1 MFMVHSL
8 INDNNIDDVMV
19 FTVSLLSKECKEQRL
34 IGSNED
40 IKWPSEAAC
49 LHVDWCF
56 NELTL

>member
-1 MFMVHSL
+1 MFIVHSL

-40 IKWPSEAAC
+40 IKWPGEAVC